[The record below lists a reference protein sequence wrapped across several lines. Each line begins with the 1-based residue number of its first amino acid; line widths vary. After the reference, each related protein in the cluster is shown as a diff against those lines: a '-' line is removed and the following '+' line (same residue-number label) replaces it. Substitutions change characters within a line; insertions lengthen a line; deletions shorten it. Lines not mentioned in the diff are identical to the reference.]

1 MYRTCS
7 REYELLERHLTAIPE
22 HLGDLKGQFKVFS
35 EEAGSAVRR
44 SDWKKA
50 CQFYGECL
58 RILGSM
64 ENGLWTRIRTWLLLW
79 VCIPLVHIYQVWLKN
94 YPKCVAI
101 YDLMLQQL
109 NQEDTDG
116 SEGDENLGQLYYV
129 IVWHRR
135 MVLFEWSHTIDRKA
149 NGDQCRRLLSLYVRA
164 KAFNVVAVQNKEA
177 QGFEWLQ
184 IMTNEW
190 GRRSSMKSG
199 EGDMRVAFCF
209 NLQHLFGISQQ
220 CLSELVKWT
229 REKWVWINLA
239 DVDQESK
246 IRWKIQDVE
255 ESYLVNVLDEIAQK
269 EIAQLEGCMLQKKI
283 FECNILRCEAK
294 FCILSD
300 PNKAEQLLLDVENKL
315 TKLKLEF
322 PDHAS
327 STITTELAHLNF
339 VLAKILHD
347 RTRGSQI
354 WRDSPYGLE
363 EPTKQAP
370 HAERATQ
377 LFMAVDS
384 SRWPSSKLG
393 SPDALI
399 QSRMERLRG
408 RQLIWDLYVHKER
421 HPGQISD
428 TYFGPISDKY
438 DEAIGAFRKSLQLL
452 SQSVYTLQPTR
463 RDEIDCHTELG
474 YCYINAVTFKDP
486 NLKKCDNAAQ
496 GLKVYRDCHLNT
508 AIEHF
513 QEALDL
519 ATTCGDDKQLRIIT
533 GLGDA
538 HFEKAIQLY
547 DRLQEFLFLIPKF
560 LDDLHEALQ
569 SNNSK
574 IRVQQERKCA
584 SPHHLHL
591 HSLTLEPGGVCYAV
605 DQGFNQSKLNREWTK
620 AVQMSRLIQSG
631 ARRVD
636 LQWLIDQFVL
646 TFVEGK

>member
-1 MYRTCS
+1 
-7 REYELLERHLTAIPE
+7 LTAIPE

-149 NGDQCRRLLSLYVRA
+149 NGDHCRRLLSLYVRA
-164 KAFNVVAVQNKEA
+164 KSFNVVAVQNKEA

-294 FCILSD
+294 FCIFSD